1 MFAWPGARKFEQTDL
16 TEMVTAGAIGTGDFA
31 LHAKAV
37 FQDPAPRFKWI
48 GEAQLRGHRAEQFD
62 FVVPLLESGYHLKNS
77 GREAVVGFHGSFWA
91 DADTHEVLR
100 LDVNADDIP
109 EELGIASVE
118 DVMDYDR
125 VKIGNSEFLLPVGSD
140 LSIVDLS
147 GNQSRNRTQFKS
159 CRQYTGES
167 VLTFAEAPKDE
178 SETVAPPVET

>member
-1 MFAWPGARKFEQTDL
+1 MYWSCLPAWLCALAMGSAQTVELSPDVAALARIRTTMAMHLARQPNYTCVQQVERSHRRLPRRRYELQDVLRLEVALVDGQEMFAWPGARKFEQTDL

-91 DADTHEVLR
+91 DADTH
-100 LDVNADDIP
+100 
-109 EELGIASVE
+109 
-118 DVMDYDR
+118 
-125 VKIGNSEFLLPVGSD
+125 
-140 LSIVDLS
+140 
-147 GNQSRNRTQFKS
+147 
-159 CRQYTGES
+159 
-167 VLTFAEAPKDE
+167 
-178 SETVAPPVET
+178 